1 METVLNITMI
11 TVIITFILDVSGFAD
26 TIRRFFTALGKRT
39 PKVMVCSLCASWWL
53 SLIYLVITNAFKLQF
68 ICLALIIANT
78 TSLIS
83 GLWWLIYDTIN
94 ALIVAL
100 SRRINNFN

>member
-1 METVLNITMI
+1 MEIALNMI
-11 TVIITFILDVSGFAD
+11 LIATIVVFILDVSGFAD

-39 PKVMVCSLCASWWL
+39 PKVMVCSLCLTWWL
-53 SLIYLVITNAFKLQF
+53 SLIYLVITNALKLQF

-83 GLWWLIYDTIN
+83 GLWWLIYDAIN

-100 SRRINNFN
+100 SRIINK

>member
-1 METVLNITMI
+1 MEIAFNMI
-11 TVIITFILDVSGFAD
+11 LIATIVVFILDISGFSE
-26 TIRRFFTALGKRT
+26 TIRKFFRALNKRT
-39 PKVMVCSLCASWWL
+39 PKVMVCSLCLTWWL
-53 SLIYLVITNAFKLQF
+53 SLIYLIITNAFKLQF

-83 GLWWLIYDTIN
+83 GLWWLIYDAIN

-100 SRRINNFN
+100 SRIINK

>member
-1 METVLNITMI
+1 METLLNIILI
-11 TVIITFILDVSGFAD
+11 TVTVTLILDISGFAD

-39 PKVMVCSLCASWWL
+39 PKILTCSLCASWWL
-53 SLIYLVITNAFKLQF
+53 SLIYLIITNAFKLQF

-100 SRRINNFN
+100 SRIINK